1 MFLIILHFRV
11 PLLKKMNIY
20 VNMFYKVL
28 ETFTKFFVFIYGLLI
43 VAFALAFYILFH
55 ENNVED
61 DQVDNIFHSKTNVSS
76 IFMSLIKTS
85 TMFESFTSIV
95 LSSLVLSSL
104 VISSLEQSSFG
115 QYSLF
120 SFRLFPS

>member
-1 MFLIILHFRV
+1 M
-11 PLLKKMNIY
+11 KKMNIY

-76 IFMSLIKTS
+76 IFMSLIKIRTLKKQQNLGNAWLLDQN
-85 TMFESFTSIV
+85 FH
-95 LSSLVLSSL
+95 LWGSLQ
-104 VISSLEQSSFG
+104 ITI
-115 QYSLF
+115 
-120 SFRLFPS
+120 